1 MNQILI
7 VWVFYGLL
15 TIVVSL
21 DPIGLRAAAYLR
33 GILFGTMATTSSLRA
48 DIDYGHYNTK
58 ITDNYLLIVSENE
71 MKQQHIWL
79 DENKYDFT
87 DPDFLLGASANETGW
102 IQQNR
107 MQIRGHNLGWGS
119 DKYVPSW
126 LLKREATIT
135 SDKAR
140 QLLSDYIHTVVGR
153 YRGKIPWWDVI
164 NEAIDDQTNAN
175 PFHLRDCFWFRKLGP
190 DYLKYAFT
198 FAHEADPD
206 TKLYYND
213 YNIEDIGFKSNST
226 MELVAWIRSQGVTI
240 DGIGLQWHIDVSKT
254 VTPGDG
260 HYQVAQR
267 FIDNKF
273 DIMVTELDVAVP
285 INASYPRNFQD
296 LERQGDIYRS
306 VLNYAL
312 YFSPNCKAML
322 TWGFTDRHTWM
333 PYSSNDARG
342 VPLPFDYLY
351 FPKSAYWQML
361 EVMTRVVNNDVYRL
375 SPQSEPNKCLGISQ
389 NSTSDVVQLYQD
401 SCDNPYQKWNITWL
415 GDGTY
420 RISSFVDN
428 NRVLSSSNTTAS
440 VGNVEMNTWT
450 DVIDQEWAF
459 SSQGNSTFRLVPRT
473 AWWRVMTVYGSSD
486 SIGIVDLITPS
497 AQNWILI
504 HF

>member
-58 ITDNYLLIVSENE
+58 ITDNYFLIVSENE

-107 MQIRGHNLGWGS
+107 MEIRGHNLGWGS

-175 PFHLRDCFWFRKLGP
+175 HFI
-190 DYLKYAFT
+190 YEIAF
-198 FAHEADPD
+198 
-206 TKLYYND
+206 
-213 YNIEDIGFKSNST
+213 
-226 MELVAWIRSQGVTI
+226 
-240 DGIGLQWHIDVSKT
+240 GLE
-254 VTPGDG
+254 
-260 HYQVAQR
+260 
-267 FIDNKF
+267 N
-273 DIMVTELDVAVP
+273 
-285 INASYPRNFQD
+285 
-296 LERQGDIYRS
+296 
-306 VLNYAL
+306 
-312 YFSPNCKAML
+312 
-322 TWGFTDRHTWM
+322 
-333 PYSSNDARG
+333 
-342 VPLPFDYLY
+342 
-351 FPKSAYWQML
+351 
-361 EVMTRVVNNDVYRL
+361 
-375 SPQSEPNKCLGISQ
+375 
-389 NSTSDVVQLYQD
+389 
-401 SCDNPYQKWNITWL
+401 
-415 GDGTY
+415 
-420 RISSFVDN
+420 
-428 NRVLSSSNTTAS
+428 
-440 VGNVEMNTWT
+440 
-450 DVIDQEWAF
+450 
-459 SSQGNSTFRLVPRT
+459 
-473 AWWRVMTVYGSSD
+473 
-486 SIGIVDLITPS
+486 
-497 AQNWILI
+497 
-504 HF
+504 